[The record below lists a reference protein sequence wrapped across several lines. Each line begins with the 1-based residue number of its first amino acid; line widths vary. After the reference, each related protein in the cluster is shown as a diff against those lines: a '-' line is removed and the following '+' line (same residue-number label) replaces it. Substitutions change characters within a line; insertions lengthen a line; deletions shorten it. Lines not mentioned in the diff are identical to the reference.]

1 MAPPLQNQQDNESV
15 SSVDSFD
22 PDPTVVQK
30 TITRQEAID
39 QAEDFI
45 HKISSLDF
53 DQDALKRRMNEWT
66 SEPVLRV
73 LPPDLKA
80 SVRLWCWHYSPEW
93 FYKLSKF
100 LDEDLSEWNY
110 TVEIPNRRKYMA
122 LCGLGADI
130 LRFYVADLKPLRKGL
145 PEPERRELVNNARR
159 GLSIFADYHEEKIRQ
174 YEEKVRHH
182 EERIRRMEIETQ
194 AQLQHERDSINA
206 ECNAFLAASELQ
218 SQAMLD

>member
-1 MAPPLQNQQDNESV
+1 MAPSLRDQQDNESV
-15 SSVDSFD
+15 SSIDSFD

-30 TITRQEAID
+30 TITRQEGID

-45 HKISSLDF
+45 HKISSLEF
-53 DQDALKRRMNEWT
+53 DQDALKSRMTEWM

-110 TVEIPNRRKYMA
+110 TVEIPNRRKDMA
-122 LCGLGADI
+122 WCGLGADI

-145 PEPERRELVNNARR
+145 PEPERRELVNKVRN
-159 GLSIFADYHEEKIRQ
+159 GLSLFADYHDEKIRT
-174 YEEKVRHH
+174 
-182 EERIRRMEIETQ
+182 MEIETQ

-206 ECNAFLAASELQ
+206 ERNAFLAASELQ